1 MRIQVQ
7 FFATFWEMFCTNA
20 MEIAVETGTNIGELL
35 DLVFDTKECR
45 GKIFDNGKLKP
56 SIIILKNGRH
66 IQHLDGLE
74 IELKEHDTI
83 LDRMVVGMKSVQSTL
98 RSKRADH
105 IERKCY

>member
-1 MRIQVQ
+1 
-7 FFATFWEMFCTNA
+7 
-20 MEIAVETGTNIGELL
+20 MEIAIETGTNVEELL
-35 DLVFDTKECR
+35 NLVFDTQERR

-56 SIIILKNGRH
+56 YIIILKNGRH

-74 IELKEHDTI
+74 IELKGHDTI